1 MNFNP
6 FATGNVLGPQKP
18 VNPGGQV
25 ENRGRGAN
33 GVPIDP
39 VTGQPVDG
47 DTQMQNDFLYGGSPG
62 AAQRFNQ
69 QTAGIASRYGGSLGN
84 IADSYAPQLTARSAQ
99 LGNQVSDLS
108 EGAYGQGNA
117 LLGSGANALNANPDA
132 YLDTGSLMASK
143 QQAGNVAGAAD
154 RLMNMSFDGPSAAEA
169 QLNAGAQQTAAQNV
183 ALASSGRGMGGSA
196 AARRAAMGQNAQV
209 MGQTNAA
216 DAVLRANEEATRKQE
231 AMQAAG
237 AAGGLYGNAAGIDQ
251 GNLAAVANARNA
263 AVGNANQLGL
273 GLANAGV
280 SALGQGISGANAG
293 ANTQLGAMMNAGQ
306 LALGAT
312 GQAASTELAGQQL
325 QNQTNMNA
333 LQGTEAYE
341 GNLLGQRGQSMGA
354 QATNQANAQAN
365 QQTMLNAVTST
376 AGTGIGAAALLSD
389 RRAKKDIVPLAGGS
403 DADRFRAQLDDF
415 RGQFGL
421 GGGPSP
427 AAAQDAVR
435 NAPAYAFRYKD
446 PERHGEGQ
454 RVGVMAQDLET
465 TPAGAAAVMRSPDG
479 TRMVDTG
486 ELSTIN
492 TAALHGQQTQ
502 LDDTMARLDEIEKRI
517 KARDAGFVTPKP
529 PNTDDLDWAYGR
541 EASAPR

>member
-1 MNFNP
+1 MNLNP

-33 GVPIDP
+33 GVAIDP
-39 VTGQPVDG
+39 VTGQPEDA

-62 AAQRFNQ
+62 AAQRFNE
-69 QTAGIASRYGGSLGN
+69 QTGSIASRYGGSLMN

-99 LGNQVSDLS
+99 LGNEVSNLS

-117 LLGSGANALNANPDA
+117 LLGSGANALNTNPDA

-154 RLMNMSFDGPSAAEA
+154 RLMNMSFGGPSAAEA
-169 QLNAGAQQTAAQNV
+169 QLNAGAQQTAAQNL

-209 MGQTNAA
+209 MGQMNGQLGA
-216 DAVLRANEEATRKQE
+216 LRAQETATQQQE

-273 GLANAGV
+273 GLTNAGV

-293 ANTQLGAMMNAGQ
+293 ANTQLGAMMSAGQ

-312 GQAASTELAGQQL
+312 GQAASTELSGQQL
-325 QNQTNMNA
+325 QNATNVAA
-333 LQGTEAYE
+333 LSGTQGYE
-341 GNLLGQRGQSMGA
+341 NNLLAQRGQSMGA

-365 QQTMLNAVTST
+365 QQAMLNAVTST
-376 AGTGIGAAALLSD
+376 AGTGIGALALMSD

-403 DADRFRAQLDDF
+403 DRFRAQLDDF
-415 RGQFGL
+415 KKSFQPTGP
-421 GGGPSP
+421 GGGSP
-427 AAAQDAVR
+427 TPEQAQDTVR

-454 RVGVMAQDLET
+454 RVGVMAQDLEK

-492 TAALHGQQTQ
+492 TAALNGQQNQ
-502 LDDTMARLDEIEKRI
+502 LDDTMARLDEIEQRLKER
-517 KARDAGFVTPKP
+517 
-529 PNTDDLDWAYGR
+529 DLDWAYGR